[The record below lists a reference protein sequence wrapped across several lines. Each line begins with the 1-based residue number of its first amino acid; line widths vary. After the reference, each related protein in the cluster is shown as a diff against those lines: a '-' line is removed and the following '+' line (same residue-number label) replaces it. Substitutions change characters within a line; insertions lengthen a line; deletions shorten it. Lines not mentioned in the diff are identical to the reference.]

1 MNIRYYLY
9 NLNHHIMCLRSLV
22 VYIKLEGDKYNMSLH
37 DEALHYHRKNNGKLG
52 VIAKTPLR
60 DGHDL
65 SLAYTPGV
73 AEPCMEIHRE
83 KDLSFEYTCRGN
95 MVAVITDGTRVLG
108 LGDIGPEAAIPV
120 MEGKAVLY
128 KTFGDVDAIP
138 ISIDTKD
145 ADEFI
150 RTVRLLQ
157 PNFAGINLEDIS
169 SPKCYDIEDALKEQ
183 MDIPVFH
190 DDQHGTAIA
199 AVAAT
204 IGALR
209 FVKKQLSEVNVIVNG
224 AGAAGTAIVQLLLN
238 AGVGHVIM
246 MNSKGA
252 MYEGM
257 ETSRVNRVQAA
268 LLPRTN
274 LKKEKGSIVDIAKG
288 ADVLI
293 GVSQPGTFT
302 KEIVQSMN
310 ADCIVLSLCNP
321 EPEISYQ
328 DAKAA
333 GVRVAGTGRSDSPNQ
348 VNNVSVFPGL
358 FRGAIDVRARQ
369 INEAMKL
376 AAVYA
381 ISGLITEEEL
391 REDYVVPDVF
401 DKRVAPA
408 VAAAVASAAIKTGV
422 ARIIVDPEEIR
433 SKAAAR
439 IKLS

>member
-1 MNIRYYLY
+1 
-9 NLNHHIMCLRSLV
+9 
-22 VYIKLEGDKYNMSLH
+22 MSLRE
-37 DEALHYHRKNNGKLG
+37 EALDYHREHNGKLG
-52 VIAKTPLR
+52 VVAKVQLK
-60 DGHDL
+60 DGYDL

-73 AEPCMEIHRE
+73 AEPCMEIHRD

-138 ISIDTKD
+138 LSIDTKD

-150 RTVRLLQ
+150 KTVRMLQ

-169 SPKCYDIEDALKEQ
+169 SPKCYDIEDALKAQ

-190 DDQHGTAIA
+190 DDQHGTAII

-204 IGALR
+204 IGGLR
-209 FVKKQLSEVNVIVNG
+209 FVKKQLSDVKIVVNG
-224 AGAAGTAIVQLLLN
+224 AGAAGTAIVQLLLH
-238 AGVGHVIM
+238 AGASHVTM

-252 MYEGM
+252 MYDGM
-257 ETSRVNRVQAA
+257 EMSRINRVQAA
-268 LLPRTN
+268 LLSMTN
-274 LKKEKGSIVDIAKG
+274 LEKRQGSLAEIAKG

-293 GVSQPGTFT
+293 GVSQSGAFT
-302 KEIVQSMN
+302 NEIVKSMH
-310 ADCIVLSLCNP
+310 ADSIVLSLCNP
-321 EPEISYQ
+321 APEISYE

-333 GVRVAGTGRSDSPNQ
+333 GVKVAGTGRSDSPNQ
-348 VNNVSVFPGL
+348 VNNVSVFPGV

-369 INEAMKL
+369 INEEMKL
-376 AAVYA
+376 AAVFA
-381 ISGLITEEEL
+381 IANLIPEEEL
-391 REDYVVPDVF
+391 REDYVVPSVF

-408 VAAAVASAAIKTGV
+408 VAAAVAQAAIKTGV
-422 ARIIVDPEEIR
+422 ARTIVDPEEVR
-433 SKAAAR
+433 AKTAAR
-439 IKLS
+439 IKLA

>member
-1 MNIRYYLY
+1 
-9 NLNHHIMCLRSLV
+9 
-22 VYIKLEGDKYNMSLH
+22 MSLR
-37 DEALHYHRKNNGKLG
+37 DEALNYHRKNNGKLG
-52 VIAKTPLR
+52 VIAKTPLK
-60 DGHDL
+60 DAHDL

-138 ISIDTKD
+138 LSIDTKD

-150 RTVRLLQ
+150 KTVRMLQ

-209 FVKKQLSEVNVIVNG
+209 LVKKQLSEVKIVVNG

-238 AGVGHVIM
+238 AGVGHVVM

-252 MYEGM
+252 MYDGM
-257 ETSRVNRVQAA
+257 EMSRVNRVQAA

-274 LKKEKGSIVDIAKG
+274 LKKEQGSIEDIAKG

-293 GVSQPGTFT
+293 GVSQPGSFT
-302 KEIVQSMN
+302 RAIVQSMN
-310 ADCIVLSLCNP
+310 ADSIVFSLCNP
-321 EPEISYQ
+321 EPEISYN

-333 GVRVAGTGRSDSPNQ
+333 GAKVAGTGRSDSPNQ
-348 VNNVSVFPGL
+348 VNNVSVFPGI

-369 INEAMKL
+369 INEEMKL

-381 ISGLITEEEL
+381 ISELITEEEL
-391 REDYVVPDVF
+391 REDYVVPEVF
-401 DKRVAPA
+401 DKRIAPA
-408 VAAAVASAAIKTGV
+408 VAAAVARAAIKTGV
-422 ARIIVDPEEIR
+422 ARTIVDPEEVR
-433 SKAAAR
+433 AKTAAR

>member
-1 MNIRYYLY
+1 
-9 NLNHHIMCLRSLV
+9 
-22 VYIKLEGDKYNMSLH
+22 MSLR
-37 DEALHYHRKNNGKLG
+37 DEALDYHRRNNGKLG
-52 VIAKTPLR
+52 VIAKTPLK
-60 DGHDL
+60 DGYDL

-138 ISIDTKD
+138 LSIDTKD

-150 RTVRLLQ
+150 KTVRLLQ

-209 FVKKQLSEVNVIVNG
+209 LVKKQLSEVKVVVNG

-257 ETSRVNRVQAA
+257 EMSRVNRVQAA

-274 LKKEKGSIVDIAKG
+274 AEKAQGSLGDIAKG

-293 GVSQPGTFT
+293 GVSKPGAFT
-302 KEIVQSMN
+302 REIIKHMN
-310 ADCIVLSLCNP
+310 PDSVVFSLSNP
-321 EPEISYQ
+321 DPEISYK

-333 GVRVAGTGRSDSPNQ
+333 GVKVAGTGRSDSPNQ

-369 INEAMKL
+369 INEEMKL

-381 ISGLITEEEL
+381 ISDLITEEEL
-391 REDYVVPDVF
+391 QEDYVVPDVF

-408 VAAAVASAAIKTGV
+408 VAAAVAHAAIKTGV

-433 SKAAAR
+433 AKTAAR

>member
-1 MNIRYYLY
+1 
-9 NLNHHIMCLRSLV
+9 
-22 VYIKLEGDKYNMSLH
+22 MSLRE
-37 DEALHYHRKNNGKLG
+37 EALNYHRENNGKLG
-52 VIAKTPLR
+52 MIAKTQLKN
-60 DGHDL
+60 GYDL

-73 AEPCMEIHRE
+73 AEPCMEIHND

-138 ISIDTKD
+138 LSIDTKD

-150 RTVRLLQ
+150 KTVMMLQ

-169 SPKCYDIEDALKEQ
+169 SPKCYDIEDALKAK

-190 DDQHGTAIA
+190 DDQHGTAII
-199 AVAAT
+199 AVAAA
-204 IGALR
+204 IGGLR
-209 FVKKQLSEVNVIVNG
+209 LVKKQLSDVKVVVNG
-224 AGAAGTAIVQLLLN
+224 AGAAGTAIVQLLLH
-238 AGVGHVIM
+238 AGVANVIM

-252 MYEGM
+252 MYDGM
-257 ETSRVNRVQAA
+257 EMSRINRVQAA
-268 LLPRTN
+268 LLPKTN
-274 LKKEKGSIVDIAKG
+274 LKKELGLIADIAKG

-293 GVSQPGTFT
+293 GVSQPGAFT
-302 KEIVQSMN
+302 PEVVKSMN
-310 ADCIVLSLCNP
+310 IDSIVLSLCNP
-321 EPEISYQ
+321 EPEISYE

-333 GVRVAGTGRSDSPNQ
+333 GVKVAGTGRSDAPNQ

-369 INEAMKL
+369 INEEMKL
-376 AAVYA
+376 AAVHA
-381 ISGLITEEEL
+381 IAGIITDEEL
-391 REDYVVPDVF
+391 REDYVIPTVF

-408 VAAAVASAAIKTGV
+408 VAAAVAAAAIKTGV
-422 ARIIVDPEEIR
+422 ARVIVDPEEIR
-433 SKAAAR
+433 AKAAAR
-439 IKLS
+439 IQLS

>member
-1 MNIRYYLY
+1 
-9 NLNHHIMCLRSLV
+9 
-22 VYIKLEGDKYNMSLH
+22 MSLH
-37 DEALHYHRKNNGKLG
+37 DEALQYHRKNNGKLG
-52 VIAKTPLR
+52 VIAKAPIR
-60 DGHDL
+60 DGYDL

-73 AEPCMEIHRE
+73 AEPCMEIYRE

-128 KTFGDVDAIP
+128 KTFADVDAIP
-138 ISIDTKD
+138 LSIDTKD

-150 RTVRLLQ
+150 KTVRMLQ

-169 SPKCYDIEDALKEQ
+169 SPKCYDIEDTLKKE

-199 AVAAT
+199 AVSAT

-209 FVKKQLSEVNVIVNG
+209 LVKKQLSDVKVVVNG

-257 ETSRVNRVQAA
+257 EMSRVNRVQAA

-274 LKKEKGSIVDIAKG
+274 LNKEKGSIADIAKG

-293 GVSQPGTFT
+293 GVSQPGSFT
-302 KEIVQSMN
+302 TDIVQSMN
-310 ADCIVLSLCNP
+310 ANSIVFSLCNP
-321 EPEISYQ
+321 EPEISYK

-333 GVRVAGTGRSDSPNQ
+333 GVKVAGTGRSDSPNQ
-348 VNNVSVFPGL
+348 VNNVTVFPGV

-369 INEAMKL
+369 INEEMKL

-381 ISGLITEEEL
+381 ISELIAEEEL
-391 REDYVVPDVF
+391 QEDYVVPDVF

-408 VAAAVASAAIKTGV
+408 VAAAVAQAAIKTGV

-433 SKAAAR
+433 AKTAAR
-439 IKLS
+439 IEHS

>member
-1 MNIRYYLY
+1 
-9 NLNHHIMCLRSLV
+9 
-22 VYIKLEGDKYNMSLH
+22 MSLH
-37 DEALHYHRKNNGKLG
+37 DEALQYHRKHNGKLG
-52 VIAKTPLR
+52 VIAKTTLK
-60 DGHDL
+60 DGYDL

-73 AEPCMEIHRE
+73 AEPCMEIHRD

-138 ISIDTKD
+138 LSIDTKD

-150 RTVRLLQ
+150 KTVRMLQ

-169 SPKCYDIEDALKEQ
+169 SPKCYDIEDALKAQ

-209 FVKKQLSEVNVIVNG
+209 FVKKQLSEVKVVVNG

-238 AGVGHVIM
+238 AGVGHVVM

-252 MYEGM
+252 MYDGM
-257 ETSRVNRVQAA
+257 EMSRVNRVQAL

-274 LKKEKGSIVDIAKG
+274 LKKEQGHIGDIAKG

-293 GVSQPGTFT
+293 GVSQPGAFT
-302 KEIVQSMN
+302 TEVVQSMN
-310 ADCIVLSLCNP
+310 ANSIVLSLCNP
-321 EPEISYQ
+321 EPEISYK

-333 GVRVAGTGRSDSPNQ
+333 GVKVAGTGRSDSPNQ

-369 INEAMKL
+369 INEEMKL

-381 ISGLITEEEL
+381 IAELIDAEEL

-408 VAAAVASAAIKTGV
+408 VAAAVARAAIETGV
-422 ARIIVDPEEIR
+422 ARTIVDPEEIR
-433 SKAAAR
+433 AKTAAR
-439 IKLS
+439 IQHSLK